1 MKFKTIREAL
11 EFAIQKEDAA
21 CRLYRD
27 LAGIMEDQATK
38 MLFEGLLANEI
49 EHVRNLEFEM
59 IKQGYATHET
69 AFEITDSD
77 GIQIEPGDT
86 LRRIN
91 LTDALQMA
99 IRKEKAAFQLYS
111 TFMAQSRKTEL
122 RELFFELAL
131 EEMRHLI
138 KFENEYQ
145 RVIAHK

>member
-11 EFAIQKEDAA
+11 EFAIQKEDAS

-59 IKQGYATHET
+59 IKQGYTTLET
-69 AFEITDSD
+69 AFEISDSD
-77 GIQIEPGDT
+77 FVQIERDDA

-91 LTDALQMA
+91 SAEALQMA

-111 TFMAQSRKTEL
+111 AFMIQSRKTEL
-122 RELFFELAL
+122 RELFFELAMQ
-131 EEMRHLI
+131 EMRHLI
-138 KFENEYQ
+138 KFEDEYQ
-145 RVIAHK
+145 RVIAH